1 MDAERSGL
9 WVETTKAL
17 RRELAWQDGW
27 RNVNSIK
34 GQDRGHRGGV
44 GAAYRS
50 LVSFDGVRVEPAL
63 NAGLSP
69 YGSRGPCLGDLPDGL
84 FSGPD
89 MGPVRLRQ
97 APQLSL

>member
-44 GAAYRS
+44 GAA
-50 LVSFDGVRVEPAL
+50 
-63 NAGLSP
+63 
-69 YGSRGPCLGDLPDGL
+69 
-84 FSGPD
+84 
-89 MGPVRLRQ
+89 
-97 APQLSL
+97 